1 MPHQAELIATIAV
14 SLGYALVGGFL
25 ATRFRLP
32 AIVGYLLAGIAV
44 GPFTPGFVAD
54 AHVAEQLAEI
64 GVIMLM
70 FGVGMHF
77 SIQDLL
83 AVKRIAV
90 PGAIVQ
96 IVAIT
101 ALGLGLA
108 HFWGWSVG
116 AGLVFGLALSIA
128 STVVMLR
135 AFDARDA
142 THSPVGRLA
151 TGWLVVEDLVTVLVL
166 VLLPALA
173 PLARGQ
179 SAALPLPAL
188 LLTLALTLGKVAL
201 FIAAM
206 LILGRRF
213 FPWLLKQVAD
223 TGSRELFTL
232 AVVAAAIG
240 VAYASA
246 ELFDVS
252 LALGAFFA
260 GIVIGGSDLSYRAAA
275 DTQPIQDAFSVLFFV
290 SVGMLLDPATLLRDP
305 VRIVEVLAIVL
316 LGKALFAA
324 ALMRAFRESAQSALA
339 IAASL
344 AQIGEFSFILAA
356 RGVALGLMPQAGQQ
370 LVIAAACLSITLN
383 PLLFWIADRLVAR
396 RAPT

>member
-54 AHVAEQLAEI
+54 AHIAEQLAEI